1 MIQPPE
7 CKGENAAGTDIQ
19 PLDVVD
25 GKQERPRPGESP
37 KHSKHRDSD
46 DPAAWLTVAV
56 TGDQQGSGQRSSL
69 DGGQS
74 RQLQWVY
81 PIEEVTETCEGQGRI
96 RLAASAGP
104 DRDPRHLSV
113 QQSLRPNRRLADAGL
128 TGNGQRRR
136 AVGVSAYETPND
148 R

>member
-1 MIQPPE
+1 
-7 CKGENAAGTDIQ
+7 
-19 PLDVVD
+19 V
-25 GKQERPRPGESP
+25 
-37 KHSKHRDSD
+37 
-46 DPAAWLTVAV
+46 VAV

-74 RQLQWVY
+74 RQLRLVQPV
-81 PIEEVTETCEGQGRI
+81 EEIAETCEGQGRI

-104 DRDPRHLSV
+104 DRDSRRLSV

-128 TGNGQRRR
+128 TRDGQRRR
-136 AVGVSAYETPND
+136 TVAVAAYETPDD